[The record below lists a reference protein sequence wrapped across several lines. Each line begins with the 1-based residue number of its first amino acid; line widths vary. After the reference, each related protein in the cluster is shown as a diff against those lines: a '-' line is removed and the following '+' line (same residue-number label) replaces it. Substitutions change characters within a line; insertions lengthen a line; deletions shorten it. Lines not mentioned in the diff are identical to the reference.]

1 MDTRLRYII
10 KMGIHISIK
19 NVSAKSD
26 GYIIKLQE
34 KCKLANIVN
43 NNDFFSSFENNL
55 DFMAM
60 SKSNLVIS

>member
-1 MDTRLRYII
+1 
-10 KMGIHISIK
+10 MGIHISIK

-43 NNDFFSSFENNL
+43 NSDFFSSFENNL

>member
-1 MDTRLRYII
+1 MHTRLRYII
-10 KMGIHISIK
+10 NMGIHISIK

-26 GYIIKLQE
+26 GYFIKLQE

>member
-1 MDTRLRYII
+1 MHTRLRYII
-10 KMGIHISIK
+10 NMGIHISIK
-19 NVSAKSD
+19 NVSAKLD